1 MDAHTRIRG
10 ICEQAF
16 NLVDAD
22 GSRFVDLQQTKT
34 ALLLVFQ
41 QMKGEL
47 PQPYEYW
54 YELVFRNFDR
64 DRDGLIHLND
74 FMDIVTQYYDHYQ
87 ARQAKMKQS
96 QRNSEISINDTD
108 PDSPS
113 GADGLREAVPDHP
126 STSQPVPPVVV
137 SAVPAAMQH
146 YATSVQKSTPKQ
158 TPVPVATSPSAN
170 QTNDPSMGGYPLL
183 AATYGGKLAIF
194 DEYEFFDKAG
204 QGSFGKVLVVRH
216 KATKQVRACKAVTV
230 RGQSQAELIHTEIQI
245 LRSLDHPNI
254 LKLFETYYDG
264 TNMYLISELCEGGS
278 LQDRI
283 NFHYPK
289 NSNAGST
296 LSVGATAS
304 SRKSMGEGL
313 VALIMQQILG
323 ALAVCH
329 SRNIIHRDIKPENIL
344 FVTRAKESPLKLI
357 DFGLATTLDNA
368 KAAARELKIRRKGF
382 LGALTKAIPVCVPP
396 CIKPYSVRKIMPRA
410 GTLNYFSPEMIRGDY
425 TELTDVFSA
434 GIILYQLLT
443 GVHPFYVPGVD
454 DENSVKFKISKREAD
469 FPHEL
474 WSHISADAK
483 DLTRKLLLRDP
494 SYRISAIN
502 ALKHRWFK
510 DPLKPTLHGNSGG
523 GGVTQSIFE
532 GLREFN
538 QSTRLKQILLKML
551 ARELTEI
558 QTQDLRKKF
567 LSLDKSGDGK
577 ISRDDLINGMK
588 GIGISPND
596 IELLLPPLTG
606 DASVS
611 PVISY
616 NEFLAALSER
626 KVKYGKTQLKE
637 AFKKLDIDNSGTVS
651 IENVKSIIRSSL
663 QQNSNAIIED
673 SQIQEVLFE
682 AGILDND
689 LGDGLTFADFSD
701 IVSVGYITRDE
712 PGEEV
717 QQAQE

>member
-10 ICEQAF
+10 TCEQAF

-41 QMKGEL
+41 QLKGEL

-64 DRDGLIHLND
+64 DRDGLIHIND

-87 ARQAKMKQS
+87 ARQAKMKLS
-96 QRNSEISINDTD
+96 NRDSEASMNAANSSEG
-108 PDSPS
+108 PESPTM
-113 GADGLREAVPDHP
+113 GLVTHSPTTEA
-126 STSQPVPPVVV
+126 PPPNPPMT
-137 SAVPAAMQH
+137 AVPAAMQH
-146 YATSVQKSTPKQ
+146 YATSVQKATPKQ
-158 TPVPVATSPSAN
+158 IITTATSAKNAEASL
-170 QTNDPSMGGYPLL
+170 GGVPLL
-183 AATYGGKLAIF
+183 ASEYGGKLAIF
-194 DEYEFFDKAG
+194 DDYEFFDKAG

-230 RGQSQAELIHTEIQI
+230 RGQSQAELIHTEIQT
-245 LRSLDHPNI
+245 LRLLDHPNI

-289 NSNAGST
+289 NPAGST
-296 LSVGATAS
+296 ISAGAPAAA
-304 SRKSMGEGL
+304 RKSMGEGL
-313 VALIMQQILG
+313 VALIMQQLLG

-329 SRNIIHRDIKPENIL
+329 SRSIIHRDIKPENIL

-357 DFGLATTLDNA
+357 DFGLATTLENA
-368 KAAARELKIRRKGF
+368 YASARELKIRRKGF
-382 LGALTKAIPVCVPP
+382 IGALSKAIPACVPP

-410 GTLNYFSPEMIRGDY
+410 GTLNYFSPEMIRGEY

-443 GVHPFYVPGVD
+443 GVHPFYVSGVD

-469 FPHEL
+469 FPLDL
-474 WSHISADAK
+474 WNHISADAK
-483 DLTRKLLLRDP
+483 DLTRKLLMRDP
-494 SYRISAIN
+494 NYRISAIN

-588 GIGISPND
+588 SIGISPGD
-596 IELLLPPLTG
+596 IELLLPPVNAESAFNT
-606 DASVS
+606 
-611 PVISY
+611 VISY

-626 KVKYGKTQLKE
+626 KVKYGKTQLRE
-637 AFKKLDIDNSGTVS
+637 AFKKLDIDNSGIVS
-651 IENVKSIIRSSL
+651 IENLQSIIRASL
-663 QQNSNAIIED
+663 QVTQTTSIED
-673 SQIQEVLFE
+673 SQIYEVMFE
-682 AGILDND
+682 AGILEND
-689 LGDGLTFADFSD
+689 LIDGLTFTDFSD
-701 IVSVGYITRDE
+701 IVSIGYITRDTIDSFE
-712 PGEEV
+712 
-717 QQAQE
+717 QTDHA

>member
-41 QMKGEL
+41 QLKGEL

-96 QRNSEISINDTD
+96 QRNSEIALTD
-108 PDSPS
+108 EADPQSPS
-113 GADGLREAVPDHP
+113 GGADLRQPD
-126 STSQPVPPVVV
+126 SDQPRTVPPIVA

-158 TPVPVATSPSAN
+158 TPLPTASSPNSNHAA
-170 QTNDPSMGGYPLL
+170 DPSVGGYPLL
-183 AATYGGKLAIF
+183 AAEYAGKLAIF

-216 KATKQVRACKAVTV
+216 KTTKQVRACKAVTV

-289 NSNAGST
+289 DTAPGST
-296 LSVGATAS
+296 ISVGARAAN
-304 SRKSMGEGL
+304 RKSMGEGL

-469 FPHEL
+469 FPNDL

-494 SYRISAIN
+494 SYRMSAIN

-523 GGVTQSIFE
+523 GGVTQSVFE

-588 GIGISPND
+588 GIGLSPND
-596 IELLLPPLTG
+596 IELLLPPISG
-606 DASVS
+606 DNAVS

-663 QQNSNAIIED
+663 QQNSNVPIEE

-689 LGDGLTFADFSD
+689 LTDGLSFADFSD

-712 PGEEV
+712 PGEEA
-717 QQAQE
+717 QQPH

>member
-1 MDAHTRIRG
+1 MDAHSRIRG

-41 QMKGEL
+41 QLKGEL

-96 QRNSEISINDTD
+96 QRDSELSLTGAD
-108 PDSPS
+108 PGSPS
-113 GADGLREAVPDHP
+113 DNPGMRQTSSEQTQPSHP
-126 STSQPVPPVVV
+126 VIT

-158 TPVPVATSPSAN
+158 TPTATAASPNSNPA
-170 QTNDPSMGGYPLL
+170 DSSVGGYPLL
-183 AATYGGKLAIF
+183 ASEYGGKLAIF

-216 KATKQVRACKAVTV
+216 KATKQVRACKAVTI

-289 NSNAGST
+289 NTNSST
-296 LSVGATAS
+296 ISVGAPAS
-304 SRKSMGEGL
+304 NRKSMGEGL

-329 SRNIIHRDIKPENIL
+329 SRSIIHRDIKPENIL

-469 FPHEL
+469 FPHDL

-510 DPLKPTLHGNSGG
+510 DPLKPTLHGNNGG
-523 GGVTQSIFE
+523 GAVTQSIFE

-538 QSTRLKQILLKML
+538 QSTRLKQILLKLL

-588 GIGISPND
+588 GIGMSPND
-596 IELLLPPLTG
+596 IELLLPPISADTT
-606 DASVS
+606 VS
-611 PVISY
+611 TVISY

-651 IENVKSIIRSSL
+651 IENVKSIIRSNL
-663 QQNSNAIIED
+663 QQNSSAVIEE

-682 AGILDND
+682 AGILEND
-689 LGDGLTFADFSD
+689 LVDGLTFADFSD

-712 PGEEV
+712 PNDQIQPVPE
-717 QQAQE
+717 